1 METFETLPIPAPTA
15 ASLPAVVTIAP
26 CRRPGSRPPRPQPR
40 SSYVERFWLGT
51 LGQRACGSTSSGS
64 SCTGETIGGPE
75 TSLKAVHGAAQTP
88 YRRRRSMMSAIA
100 CRLDAAS
107 SSALDSL

>member
-26 CRRPGSRPPRPQPR
+26 CVDPVVDRRGHDPR

-51 LGQRACGSTSSGS
+51 LGQRACYFDLSGS

-100 CRLDAAS
+100 CRLGAAS